1 MKHWNEYKTYNRGNP
16 SLILTSYLNID
27 QYLIIKKIEYFDLT
41 KFKKIIDSLST
52 DESQWRKKLQEKKF
66 ESVIKS
72 EEQIHH
78 KWNI

>member
-1 MKHWNEYKTYNRGNP
+1 M
-16 SLILTSYLNID
+16 ILTSYLNID

-78 KWNI
+78 K

>member
-1 MKHWNEYKTYNRGNP
+1 
-16 SLILTSYLNID
+16 LILTSYLNID

-78 KWNI
+78 K